1 MLGLGWATQV
11 GGRIIPVKL
20 FVTRTVN
27 EESEPQVVLVT
38 QRRAD
43 NVSDLALNCTH
54 LTDIWSM
61 YVEPC

>member
-1 MLGLGWATQV
+1 MLGLGWAAQV

-20 FVTRTVN
+20 LVTRTVN